1 MFLLFRLFDIHLYII
16 VLQLSYFVFYFVFY
30 ARFCNIPLLVYE
42 FLVLYI
48 YVEGRRFQMLRDA
61 EGRNVVVQKTAE
73 HSTDNTLTDTTFFL
87 TLQDLFISR

>member
-1 MFLLFRLFDIHLYII
+1 MFLLFRLFNIHFDLT
-16 VLQLSYFVFYFVFY
+16 FFYCFTAILFRFY
-30 ARFCNIPLLVYE
+30 ARLHSSLLVYE

-73 HSTDNTLTDTTFFL
+73 HPTDNTLTDTTFFL

>member
-16 VLQLSYFVFYFVFY
+16 VLQLSYFVFY

-48 YVEGRRFQMLRDA
+48 YVEGRRFQMLRGA
-61 EGRNVVVQKTAE
+61 EGRNVVVRKTAE

>member
-16 VLQLSYFVFYFVFY
+16 VLQLPYFVFY

-73 HSTDNTLTDTTFFL
+73 HSTDNALTDTTFFL